1 MKQTNARRWR
11 AATWWSVVAS
21 ACVGLVSGCGEA
33 GPEVQ
38 LVKGKL
44 LVDGEAVGGVTVMFT
59 PTDGGGMAAV
69 GGTDEDGA
77 FQLTARRGH
86 KFGQGTPEG
95 KYKVTV
101 SKRTLVDERT
111 GRTKETMPARFTV
124 FEQTPLVCDVAR
136 GVNDFV
142 LEVVSEGD

>member
-1 MKQTNARRWR
+1 MRQNNGWRRR
-11 AATWWSVVAS
+11 AVQWAAVVAC
-21 ACVGLVSGCGEA
+21 ACVVLVSGCGEA

-44 LVDGEAVGGVTVMFT
+44 LVDGEAVEGVTVMFT
-59 PTDGGGMAAV
+59 PTDDGGMAAV

-77 FQLTARRGH
+77 FRLTARRGH

-101 SKRTLVDERT
+101 SKRILVDERT

-124 FEQTPLVCDVAR
+124 FEQTPLVCDVGP
-136 GVNDFV
+136 GVNEFV
-142 LEVVSEGD
+142 LEAISEGD